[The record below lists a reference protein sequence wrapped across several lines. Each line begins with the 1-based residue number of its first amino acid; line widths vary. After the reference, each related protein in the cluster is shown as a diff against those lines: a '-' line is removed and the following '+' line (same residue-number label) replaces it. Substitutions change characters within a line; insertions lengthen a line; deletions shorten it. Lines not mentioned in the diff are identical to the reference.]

1 MINRFSSL
9 FIAGTSIYGKA
20 HFAACAVNRLRFQ
33 DLEYYH
39 LLYKENLEMLYFII
53 EPHMKKIIYQIQSG
67 DNKPEVIG
75 DALYE
80 ILKK

>member
-1 MINRFSSL
+1 MERRTL
-9 FIAGTSIYGKA
+9 QLA
-20 HFAACAVNRLRFQ
+20 AVNRLRFQ